1 MKYIKQDIKYNLMIQ
16 VLIGIKQMSIYRHLG
31 RCNY

>member
-1 MKYIKQDIKYNLMIQ
+1 MNQIIKQDIKYNLMIQ
-16 VLIGIKQMSIYRHLG
+16 VQIGIKGMSRYIG